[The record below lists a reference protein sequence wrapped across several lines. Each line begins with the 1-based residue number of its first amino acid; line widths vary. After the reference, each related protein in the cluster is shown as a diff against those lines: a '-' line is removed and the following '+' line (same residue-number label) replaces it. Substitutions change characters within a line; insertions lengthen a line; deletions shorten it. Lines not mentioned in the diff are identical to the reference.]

1 MPTIRALNLMNGH
14 VSISTSAYSIYNAA
28 NRNDADNS
36 SWFRVIR
43 RCIYRSSITG
53 GMFALRIN
61 NDSITFLC
69 GALEK
74 ISVKVEDIRAFPELF
89 IASICS
95 RTELIIEHLKNRSLY
110 HGTRSSERPT
120 RELK

>member
-1 MPTIRALNLMNGH
+1 MGH

-61 NDSITFLC
+61 NDSITFH

-74 ISVKVEDIRAFPELF
+74 ISVKVEDIRAFPCPELF